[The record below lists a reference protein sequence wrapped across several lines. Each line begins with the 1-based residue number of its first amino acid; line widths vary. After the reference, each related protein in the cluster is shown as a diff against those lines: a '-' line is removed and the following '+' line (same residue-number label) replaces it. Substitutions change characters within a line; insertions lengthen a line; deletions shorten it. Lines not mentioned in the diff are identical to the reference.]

1 MDELEQLQDE
11 YMKKLEALLIECE
24 GSNVSEE
31 EFNERMDAWQQEYTN
46 AYQRLAFKMMKHAIL
61 KL

>member
-1 MDELEQLQDE
+1 MNPIEQLQDE

-24 GSNVSEE
+24 GSNVSDE
-31 EFNERMDAWQQEYTN
+31 EFNERMDAWAQEYSD
-46 AYQRLAFKMMKHAIL
+46 AYQRLAFKMVKHAIL

>member
-1 MDELEQLQDE
+1 MNELEQLQDE

-24 GSNVSEE
+24 GSNVSDE

-46 AYQRLAFKMMKHAIL
+46 AYQRLAFKMMKYAIL